1 MRQRLRNFFDCIS
14 TFPWAFEYLVLYF
27 LVGDPLSFGF
37 SKEERVHYLVWVID
51 VFDATR
57 FLCALAFFPRVAFE
71 HVRSRALS
79 CSFMYAYMDAFF
91 PRGKKSKND
100 EIQSGSFD
108 HRMKF
113 R

>member
-79 CSFMYAYMDAFF
+79 LALSCMHIWMHFSHVERS
-91 PRGKKSKND
+91 PRMMRYNRVLLII
-100 EIQSGSFD
+100 E
-108 HRMKF
+108 
-113 R
+113 